1 MSTMSSNQPY
11 RPLKPINGSPKMPN
25 PGGRVIGKPKPPVKK
40 DRNTLNPAMGDA
52 MKRKI
57 ESMNKDMAAKD
68 KYEKEKSKVASNMKD
83 KSRAMDMKRGGPGSM
98 KIKPEDRPG
107 FKR

>member
-68 KYEKEKSKVASNMKD
+68 KYQDKKMLPGGMKSK
-83 KSRAMDMKRGGPGSM
+83 PGSM

>member
-1 MSTMSSNQPY
+1 
-11 RPLKPINGSPKMPN
+11 
-25 PGGRVIGKPKPPVKK
+25 
-40 DRNTLNPAMGDA
+40 MGDA

-57 ESMNKDMAAKD
+57 ESMNKDLAAKD
-68 KYEKEKSKVASNMKD
+68 KYGKEKSKIASSMKD
-83 KSRAMDMKRGGPGSM
+83 KSRAMDMKRGAPGSM